1 MEGDIAFAFN
11 SEVAIIFILLGMAN
25 LIKAD

>member
-11 SEVAIIFILLGMAN
+11 GEVAIIFILLGMAN